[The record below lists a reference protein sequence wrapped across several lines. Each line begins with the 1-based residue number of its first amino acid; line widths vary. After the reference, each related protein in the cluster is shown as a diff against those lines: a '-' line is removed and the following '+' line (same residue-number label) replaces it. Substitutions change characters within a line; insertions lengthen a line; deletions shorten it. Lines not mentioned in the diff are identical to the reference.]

1 MRLLPQA
8 EAGVGSAERLRGTGR
23 AGVGVEHERGD
34 GGELCGG
41 RVRVF
46 GFAQRAELLHLA
58 QNWLEVLQSDAVGE
72 IAGGGGWAAV
82 SKLCLDCA
90 QIVSRV
96 PDVLGESAA
105 EIMDAEL
112 GADSGALLQ
121 CLPLLGEAGRRSGR
135 SARAMSAKDVDDG
148 LLTVGTWRKFLD
160 HFRDRGADRERLV
173 HVALGVEGQRAEV
186 RVVVRCADFGS
197 GAMPKAEVS
206 AEEQEE
212 SERGTGGVEELAALF
227 VGGNGGAR
235 LRLMDARDRVADRE
249 RRGVDAFQPAEKTA
263 ETLRVRRARVLREL
277 RRLPRLG
284 GALDVIRGELCCGQL
299 AEVG

>member
-1 MRLLPQA
+1 
-8 EAGVGSAERLRGTGR
+8 
-23 AGVGVEHERGD
+23 
-34 GGELCGG
+34 
-41 RVRVF
+41 
-46 GFAQRAELLHLA
+46 
-58 QNWLEVLQSDAVGE
+58 
-72 IAGGGGWAAV
+72 
-82 SKLCLDCA
+82 
-90 QIVSRV
+90 
-96 PDVLGESAA
+96 
-105 EIMDAEL
+105 
-112 GADSGALLQ
+112 
-121 CLPLLGEAGRRSGR
+121 
-135 SARAMSAKDVDDG
+135 
-148 LLTVGTWRKFLD
+148 
-160 HFRDRGADRERLV
+160 
-173 HVALGVEGQRAEV
+173 
-186 RVVVRCADFGS
+186 
-197 GAMPKAEVS
+197 MPKAEVS